1 MSDLIEPTPAPK
13 QRRQI
18 SAWKAAGLALAL
30 SAATGG
36 AVWYAVHPE
45 GDGHRHAGPAAD
57 NGAPAQ
63 ADKYTCGM
71 HPFIV
76 SDKPG
81 NCPICGMALT
91 KIEGGGAAPSGPAAK
106 GERKVL
112 FWRNPMNAMVTS
124 PVPMKDEMGMDYV
137 PVYEDEAAGGVP
149 AGSLPEGYGA
159 LASGAETL
167 RLAGVRTSPAR
178 SERIARSVRTVGIV
192 VPDESRIRRVQAKID
207 GYVEKLFVNAT
218 GQAVRKGQPLLSL
231 YSPELLASQQEYAKA
246 RETAKKFSASASSDV
261 RALGDELLEASRRR
275 LELFDV
281 PASAI
286 AELERT
292 GKPTRTVTL
301 VAPVSGYVTGKEVFE
316 GTKAGPGME
325 LLTVTDLSRV
335 WIEADLYETEAASAR
350 VGMPAT
356 LTLPSDPGVRLK
368 GRVAFVYPVLTPDS
382 RTLKVRFEFPNPGMK
397 LKPQMY
403 ADVSIDMA
411 AATGVTIDDSA
422 IIDTGV
428 RRIVFVETGAGTF
441 EPREVTVG
449 VRGDG
454 KAQVLSGVK
463 EGERVAIGANFLL
476 DSESRMRAALTKMTG
491 APAAA
496 PASPAPPAK
505 GAPAPP
511 SGHEGHGGAK

>member
-1 MSDLIEPTPAPK
+1 MSDLIEQAPVPGK
-13 QRRQI
+13 RRLI
-18 SAWKAAGLALAL
+18 PAWKAVGLAIAL

-36 AVWYAVHPE
+36 AVWYAVHPG
-45 GDGHRHAGPAAD
+45 GDGHRHAATGAD

-71 HPFIV
+71 HPFII

-91 KIEGGGAAPSGPAAK
+91 KVTGGAPAGSQPAAK
-106 GERKVL
+106 GPRKLL
-112 FWRNPMNAMVTS
+112 FYRNPMNAMVTS

-137 PVYEDEAAGGVP
+137 PVYEDEAAGGTPP
-149 AGSLPEGYGA
+149 AGSLPEGYGP

-167 RLAGVRTSPAR
+167 KLAGVRTAPAIR
-178 SERIARSVRTVGIV
+178 ERIARSVRTVGIV
-192 VPDESRIRRVQAKID
+192 VPDESRVRRVQSKID
-207 GYVEKLFVNAT
+207 GYVEKLYVNAT
-218 GQAVRKGQPLLSL
+218 GQVVRKGQPLLSL
-231 YSPELLASQQEYAKA
+231 YSPELLASQQEYVKA
-246 RETAKKFSASASSDV
+246 RETSKKFSASASNDV
-261 RALGDELLEASRRR
+261 RALGDELREASRRR

-281 PASAI
+281 PRSAI
-286 AELERT
+286 EELERT

-301 VAPVSGYVTGKEVFE
+301 VAPVSGYVTGKDVFE

-350 VGMPAT
+350 VGMPAV

-368 GRVAFVYPVLTPDS
+368 GRVSFVYPVLTADS

-428 RRIVFVETGAGTF
+428 RRIVFVETGNGTF
-441 EPREVTVG
+441 EAREVTVG

-454 KAQVLSGVK
+454 KAQILSGVR

-496 PASPAPPAK
+496 PAK

-511 SGHEGHGGAK
+511 SGHEGHGGAR

>member
-1 MSDLIEPTPAPK
+1 MSDPIEPTSAPK

-18 SAWKAAGLALAL
+18 PAWKAAGLALAL
-30 SAATGG
+30 SAATG
-36 AVWYAVHPE
+36 AVVWFVAHPG
-45 GDGHRHAGPAAD
+45 GDGHRHAATVAD

-71 HPFIV
+71 HPFII

-91 KIEGGGAAPSGPAAK
+91 KVEGGAAARRPAAK

-112 FWRNPMNAMVTS
+112 FYRNPMNAMVTS

-137 PVYEDEAAGGVP
+137 PVYEDEAAGGAP

-167 RLAGVRTSPAR
+167 RLAGVRTAPAIR
-178 SERIARSVRTVGIV
+178 ERIARSVRTVGIV
-192 VPDESRIRRVQAKID
+192 VPDESRVRRVQSKID

-218 GQAVRKGQPLLSL
+218 GQVVRKGQPLLSL
-231 YSPELLASQQEYAKA
+231 YSPELLASQQEYVKA
-246 RETAKKFSASASSDV
+246 RETSKKFSASASDDV

-281 PASAI
+281 PRPAI
-286 AELERT
+286 EELERT
-292 GKPTRTVTL
+292 GRPTRTVTL

-335 WIEADLYETEAASAR
+335 WIEADLYETEAGSAR

-368 GRVAFVYPVLTPDS
+368 GRVSFVYPVLTADS

-428 RRIVFVETGAGTF
+428 RRIVFVETGNGTF
-441 EPREVTVG
+441 EAREVTVG

-454 KAQVLSGVK
+454 KAQILSGVR

-496 PASPAPPAK
+496 PAK

-511 SGHEGHGGAK
+511 SGHEGHGGAR